1 MIQHGCR
8 LLDNNQNNPMNSTFQ
23 KNIDAFKAR
32 FKWNDEAVEAL
43 RKTPFDFEHKPIIR
57 NSTVGLPNI
66 YYGQGESELSVF
78 DERNPYAD
86 IQSALKS
93 FEGKEISHVISLG
106 LNF

>member
-1 MIQHGCR
+1 
-8 LLDNNQNNPMNSTFQ
+8 MNSTFQ

-66 YYGQGESELSVF
+66 YYGQGENELSVY
-78 DERNPYAD
+78 DDRNPYAD
-86 IQSALKS
+86 IQNALRP
-93 FEGKEISHVISLG
+93 FEERK
-106 LNF
+106 FPM